1 MVRDIYLV
9 FGMYQFCVAFLGGKD
24 ECIRDSKALLVKNL
38 DSEGNKQMYCIIN
51 WRIDCF
57 YIYYPINFIF
67 SYLQNW
73 KKTLLVVSHDQYFL
87 DSVCTDIIHL
97 GMKTKLFQ
105 CYVVVNFLS
114 QVIFIFP
121 LLQLHQHTVTY
132 PKTEEKQK
140 LPDIKN

>member
-1 MVRDIYLV
+1 M
-9 FGMYQFCVAFLGGKD
+9 GGKD
-24 ECIRDSKALLVKNL
+24 TCIRDSKALPVKNL
-38 DSEGNKQMYCIIN
+38 DSEANKQMYCIIN

-97 GMKTKLFQ
+97 GIKTK
-105 CYVVVNFLS
+105 
-114 QVIFIFP
+114 I
-121 LLQLHQHTVTY
+121 LQRIIML
-132 PKTEEKQK
+132 
-140 LPDIKN
+140 

>member
-1 MVRDIYLV
+1 M
-9 FGMYQFCVAFLGGKD
+9 GGKD
-24 ECIRDSKALLVKNL
+24 TCIRDSKALLVKNL
-38 DSEGNKQMYCIIN
+38 DSEANKQTYCIIN

-97 GMKTKLFQ
+97 GMKTKMLQ

-121 LLQLHQHTVTY
+121 SLQLH
-132 PKTEEKQK
+132 
-140 LPDIKN
+140 